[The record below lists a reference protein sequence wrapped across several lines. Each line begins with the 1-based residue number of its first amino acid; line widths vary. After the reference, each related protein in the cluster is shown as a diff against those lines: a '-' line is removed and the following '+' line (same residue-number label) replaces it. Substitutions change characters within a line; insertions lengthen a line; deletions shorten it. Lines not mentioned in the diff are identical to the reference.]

1 MCLFQPWFPQGICLG
16 VRLLG
21 HMVVLFLAFFIELE
35 QKNSQFV
42 WKHKRPHIAKAIMR
56 KKNGA
61 GGIRLPD
68 FRLYYKVS
76 HQNSMVLKQKAS
88 LMAQT
93 VKSPPAV
100 WETWVQTLGWE
111 APLEKEMATHSSTLA
126 WRIPWT
132 EEPGRL

>member
-1 MCLFQPWFPQGICLG
+1 MW
-16 VRLLG
+16 R
-21 HMVVLFLAFFIELE
+21 
-35 QKNSQFV
+35 
-42 WKHKRPHIAKAIMR
+42 HKRSRVVKAIMR

-68 FRLYYKVS
+68 FRLYCKVS

-93 VKSPPAV
+93 VKSPPAI

-111 APLEKEMATHSSTLA
+111 DPLEKEMATHSSIHHLLEFAQSHVLRVGDT
-126 WRIPWT
+126 I
-132 EEPGRL
+132 

>member
-1 MCLFQPWFPQGICLG
+1 
-16 VRLLG
+16 
-21 HMVVLFLAFFIELE
+21 
-35 QKNSQFV
+35 
-42 WKHKRPHIAKAIMR
+42 MR

-68 FRLYYKVS
+68 FGLYYKIS

-111 APLEKEMATHSSTLA
+111 APLEKEMATHCSTLA